1 MSLAIKLRR
10 RRLGLLDRPRGCD
23 MEPARGLAC
32 VEVRAAGRIGVD
44 DGDTSALSAAT
55 SVIGGGS
62 TQVARGGVAG
72 YSSAAWPSRT
82 AAPPARQREFASV

>member
-32 VEVRAAGRIGVD
+32 VEVRAAGLLLAR
-44 DGDTSALSAAT
+44 LEPRAAY
-55 SVIGGGS
+55 
-62 TQVARGGVAG
+62 RGRVTL
-72 YSSAAWPSRT
+72 WT
-82 AAPPARQREFASV
+82 A